1 MVPRYCNVVMV
12 LELYPPDIWVSI
24 INITIG
30 AWPRGSGADQVG
42 LGDAERDETEDN
54 LENGKYDSIVMS

>member
-1 MVPRYCNVVMV
+1 MV

-30 AWPRGSGADQVG
+30 DWPRGSGADHMG

-54 LENGKYDSIVMS
+54 LENGEDDSIVMS

>member
-1 MVPRYCNVVMV
+1 MV

-24 INITIG
+24 INIIIG
-30 AWPRGSGADQVG
+30 DWPRGSGADHVG

-54 LENGKYDSIVMS
+54 LENGEDDSIVMS